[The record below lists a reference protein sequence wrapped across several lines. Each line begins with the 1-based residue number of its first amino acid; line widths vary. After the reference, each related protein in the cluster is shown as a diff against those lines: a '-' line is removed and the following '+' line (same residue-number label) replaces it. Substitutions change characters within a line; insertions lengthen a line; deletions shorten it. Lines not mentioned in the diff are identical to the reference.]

1 VLRQRVLTAVVLVAV
16 LLGVMLGLRP
26 IATVWLITLLVLVGA
41 WEWGAFIGSG
51 SVWVRAVFAS
61 VVALSLV
68 ACLYLYTTTPAFVPT
83 PAFVRITLSV
93 AMLWWFAA
101 FLWVC
106 LAPGR
111 VSPVAAGLAGLLALV
126 PCWLALVHVTFSTG
140 STHWVLFTLALVWAA
155 DTGAFF
161 AGRWLGRVPLAPR
174 VSPKKTWEGVFG
186 GVLTAALVAWVA
198 ATYLFAVDV
207 WPFVVTCT
215 AVAAVSIVGDLT
227 ESMLKRAVGLKDS
240 GSVFPGHGGMLDRI
254 DSVTAAAPALV
265 FALIGLKVIS

>member
-1 VLRQRVLTAVVLVAV
+1 VLKQRILTALVLVDV
-16 LLGVMLGLRP
+16 LLGVMLGLP
-26 IATVWLITLLVLVGA
+26 PVATVWLVTALVLLGA
-41 WEWGAFIGSG
+41 WEWAGFIQPS
-51 SVWVRAVFAS
+51 R
-61 VVALSLV
+61 VARVGFVLLV
-68 ACLYLYTTTPAFVPT
+68 GACLYFYSTTPQ
-83 PAFVRITLSV
+83 FVRLTMTV
-93 AMLWWFAA
+93 AMVWWMAA

-106 LAPGR
+106 LAPAR
-111 VSPVAAGLAGLLALV
+111 VQPISAAIAGVLALV
-126 PCWLALVHVTFSTG
+126 PCWLALVYITFTTN

-186 GVLTAALVAWVA
+186 GMVTSALVAWFA
-198 ATYLFAVDV
+198 ASFVFAVDV
-207 WPFVVTCT
+207 WLFVATCI

-265 FALIGLKVIS
+265 FALLSLQVIP

>member
-1 VLRQRVLTAVVLVAV
+1 MLRQRVLTAMVLVAV
-16 LLGVMLGLRP
+16 LLGVMLGLPP
-26 IATVWLITLLVLVGA
+26 IATIWLVTVLILIGA
-41 WEWGAFIGSG
+41 WEWAAFIGNG
-51 SVWVRAVFAS
+51 SAPARAAFTIT
-61 VVALSLV
+61 VAGLLI
-68 ACLYLYTTTPAFVPT
+68 ACLYFYSTTPQ
-83 PAFVRITLSV
+83 FVRITMTV
-93 AMLWWFAA
+93 AMVWWMAA

-106 LAPGR
+106 LAPAR
-111 VSPVAAGLAGLLALV
+111 VQPISAAIAGVLALV
-126 PCWLALVHVTFSTG
+126 PCWLALVYITFTTN

-186 GVLTAALVAWVA
+186 GMVTSALVAWFA
-198 ATYLFAVDV
+198 ASFVFAVDV
-207 WPFVVTCT
+207 WLFVATCI

-265 FALIGLKVIS
+265 FALLSLQVIP